1 MRGVTFVAGSSSRTS
16 RAGTRAGSSSAS
28 RRPRRRS
35 VRHHPRCG
43 GACGSIVSSSARHR
57 RSRHR
62 IEVVGTI
69 LRARGRPPVVAR
81 SGGEAEGQA
90 SASPDGAK
98 KFFLAR
104 QMEVLSDKVTYFL
117 PMCLLFFFMAFN
129 NTIFDSTKDTIL
141 ITTIGGAE
149 QIPFVTLYAVLPA
162 SCLFLFL
169 FSVASKRYS
178 RRRVFNWTVCLFM
191 SFFALFAYVL
201 YPNRDYLHS
210 DAFAAWASGAL
221 PQGLQAL
228 GHVVHQ
234 WTFTIFYVMSELW
247 GDVILSLNFWVL
259 ANETTRTE
267 DAIVLYPLF
276 GIGANVAQLVA
287 GQTLRHVQ

>member
-1 MRGVTFVAGSSSRTS
+1 VSRQL
-16 RAGTRAGSSSAS
+16 
-28 RRPRRRS
+28 S
-35 VRHHPRCG
+35 V
-43 GACGSIVSSSARHR
+43 
-57 RSRHR
+57 
-62 IEVVGTI
+62 
-69 LRARGRPPVVAR
+69 LRAK
-81 SGGEAEGQA
+81 A
-90 SASPDGAK
+90 S
-98 KFFLAR
+98 
-104 QMEVLSDKVTYFL
+104 YFL

-141 ITTIGGAE
+141 ITAIGGAE

-234 WTFTIFYVMSELW
+234 WTFTLFYVLSELW

-259 ANETTRTE
+259 ANETTDHKVSPHPTVSQPNPSRT
-267 DAIVLYPLF
+267 
-276 GIGANVAQLVA
+276 
-287 GQTLRHVQ
+287 TL